1 MNAEISIFGV
11 FVPSILLWAV
21 VAYLTTAGVVRGLRA
36 VGAYRYVWH
45 QSLFNL
51 SMFVCLL
58 GTSVLFFSKV
68 HS

>member
-1 MNAEISIFGV
+1 MNAEIGIFGV
-11 FVPSILLWAV
+11 FVPSILLSAV
-21 VAYLTTAGVVRGLRA
+21 IAYATMAVIARALRA
-36 VGAYRYVWH
+36 TGGYRYVWH

-51 SMFVCLL
+51 CIFVCLL